1 MEDKIE
7 VGEYVRTK
15 NGIIYKIEN
24 GEEFYAD
31 IIDVGIGIIPDV
43 DGIWIDEEH
52 LDYIDKRDI
61 VKHSKQLV
69 DLIDVGDFVNG
80 FPILEPIYN
89 GNTMYGID
97 EGYENFKKSFGEIK
111 TILTKEQFEANCYK
125 VGGLYGRNQ

>member
-7 VGEYVRTK
+7 IGEYCRT
-15 NGIIYKIEN
+15 NDGIIGIKVEYDN
-24 GEEFYAD
+24 G
-31 IIDVGIGIIPDV
+31 
-43 DGIWIDEEH
+43 
-52 LDYIDKRDI
+52 LKLKIDKDEYYKPLVDSI
-61 VKHSKQLV
+61 VKHSKNII
-69 DLIDVGDFVNG
+69 DLIEVGDFVNG

-125 VGGLYGRNQ
+125 VGGKNNEQE

>member
-61 VKHSKQLV
+61 VKHCKIISEV
-69 DLIDVGDFVNG
+69 VEIGDYVNG
-80 FPILEPIYN
+80 KLIHKIDKGPNYCYLYY
-89 GNTMYGID
+89 GNCKTFVDYQ
-97 EGYENFKKSFGEIK
+97 IK

-125 VGGLYGRNQ
+125 VGGEDE